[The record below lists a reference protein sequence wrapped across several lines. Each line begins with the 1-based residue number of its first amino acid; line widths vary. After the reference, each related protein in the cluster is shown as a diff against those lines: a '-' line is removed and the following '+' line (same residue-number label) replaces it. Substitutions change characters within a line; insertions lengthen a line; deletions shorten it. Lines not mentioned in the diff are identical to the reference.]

1 MSQVFDWVIAFCCG
15 WFFDSLS
22 ITFDNLFWRS
32 ARLSNINRYLAGY
45 FSLLFGMNH
54 LKMKAVLLLL
64 VASVALGNN
73 NEGLVLEVASFSSL
87 QKCTRTY
94 RKPRKLLNF
103 SEHANKMSDVM
114 RNFEGSIG

>member
-22 ITFDNLFWRS
+22 ITFDNLFCS

-87 QKCTRTY
+87 
-94 RKPRKLLNF
+94 
-103 SEHANKMSDVM
+103 
-114 RNFEGSIG
+114 

>member
-1 MSQVFDWVIAFCCG
+1 MALCEVIEYKPVLG
-15 WFFDSLS
+15 
-22 ITFDNLFWRS
+22 R
-32 ARLSNINRYLAGY
+32 
-45 FSLLFGMNH
+45 LLFPLVWH
-54 LKMKAVLLLL
+54 EPLEDESCAAAV

-87 QKCTRTY
+87 QKRTRTY